1 MADVSICDLDPA
13 DLDAALRVRGLSFGH
28 VQAAGAASWRKMQRT
43 AIDERRLLGAY
54 VDGQV
59 AGTARINNF
68 RQWWHGRDL
77 PMAGIAGVVMAPE
90 HRGRGV
96 GTALMRTVIDRA
108 RELGYPVSALYPAT
122 VPVYRALGW
131 ELAGRQYRV
140 SVPGDALRTLARGL
154 GAGTPVR
161 RAKPGDGKAVF
172 EMING
177 LHRSHRD
184 AGPLAY
190 AVEQWDQWLTEEPDT
205 AVYLAGDGVV
215 AYDWHGDGALHVS
228 YIGAESERTARTLWA
243 LVGSGSSVAKTVT
256 AHVAPDDPLPWLLP
270 NLGVTPVA
278 EHWWMLRL
286 LDPVAAFTVRGY
298 SDGECDVTVSLT
310 DPQLPDLDGHWQ
322 LLVANGAGSFVRTPA
337 TDHAPAVELE
347 PDVPGGRDERDSTS
361 AARTGSPYEIGPGGL
376 ATMYAGTRLSVLRRA
391 GLVTGGSPDQDRALD
406 TVFAATP
413 FLIDY
418 F

>member
-1 MADVSICDLDPA
+1 MPDVQIRDLDPA
-13 DLDAALRVRGLSFGH
+13 DLDAALRVRSLSFGH
-28 VQAAGAASWRKMQRT
+28 VQAAGAESWRAMQRT
-43 AIDERRLLGAY
+43 AIAEHRLLGAY

-59 AGTARINNF
+59 AGLARINSF

-77 PMAGIAGVVMAPE
+77 PMAGVAGVVVAPE
-90 HRGRGV
+90 HRGLGV
-96 GTALMRTVIDRA
+96 GTALMHTVIARA
-108 RELGYPVSALYPAT
+108 RELAYPISALYPAT

-154 GAGTPVR
+154 GAGACVR
-161 RAKPGDGKAVF
+161 RAEPGDGRAVF
-172 EMING
+172 DMIND
-177 LHRSHRD
+177 LHRAHRD

-190 AVEQWDQWLTEEPDT
+190 SVEQWDKWLTEEPDV
-205 AVYLAGDGVV
+205 AVYLADDGVV

-256 AHVAPDDPLPWLLP
+256 AHVAPDDPLPWLLS
-270 NLGVTPVA
+270 NLGVTPVG

-286 LDPVAAFTVRGY
+286 IDPVAAFTVRGY
-298 SDGECDVTVSLT
+298 SEGACDVTVSLT
-310 DPQLPDLDGHWQ
+310 DPQLPDLDGRWQ
-322 LLVANGAGSFVRTPA
+322 LKVGDGAGSFMRTPA
-337 TDHAPAVELE
+337 DEPESGAPGTHALLAPTEV
-347 PDVPGGRDERDSTS
+347 
-361 AARTGSPYEIGPGGL
+361 AATGSPYEIGPGGL
-376 ATMYAGTRLSVLRRA
+376 AALYAGTRLSVLRRT